1 MPEMIETAAEGK
13 RGTVLYV
20 GGFILP
26 DGNAAAQRVV
36 ANAKLFRDIGF
47 RVVFMNH
54 PEAAGSPY
62 IEDYYGFVCYNYP
75 KSEWGV
81 ARRIDIDRIKEIV
94 EHRGDVT
101 HIIAYNYPAPSLSKL
116 IKFCRL
122 KGIKCIGDTTEW
134 YRALDVALAKAPF
147 KFLDTFARMRILNKR
162 MDGQIVISRYLERF
176 YQGKVPCVL
185 LPPLVDIRDGKWP
198 SCHEKKADGVSF
210 IYAGKPSKTKERL
223 DLIVDAIVSIPD
235 ECAVS
240 LKVVGIDASEFEE
253 IYGISAPDSSR
264 VSFEGRLPHEEVLSL
279 VASSSYSILIRDDNR
294 VTKAGFPTKFVES
307 VTCGTFV
314 ICNDNSD
321 LREWV
326 EREGCGFVVNET
338 HLMQQLE
345 AVVRETSPD
354 FDRGVFDYRRFLE
367 AADCF
372 MGSLEEL

>member
-1 MPEMIETAAEGK
+1 MPEMIEATAEGQ
-13 RGTVLYV
+13 RGTILYV
-20 GGFILP
+20 GGFVLP

-47 RVVFMNH
+47 RVVFVNH
-54 PEAAGSPY
+54 PEAVGSPC
-62 IEDYYGFVCYNYP
+62 IEDHFGFVCYNCP

-81 ARRIDIDRIKEIV
+81 ASRIDIDRIEEIV
-94 EHRGDVT
+94 ERRGDVT

-134 YRALDVALAKAPF
+134 YRAFDVALVKAPF
-147 KFLDTFARMRILNKR
+147 KFLDTFTRMRILNKK
-162 MDGQIVISRYLERF
+162 MDGQIVISRYLEHF

-198 SCHEKKADGVSF
+198 LCHEKKANGVSF

-253 IYGISAPDSSR
+253 IYGFSPPDSSR
-264 VSFEGRLPHEEVLSL
+264 VSFVGRLPHEEVLRL
-279 VASSSYSILIRDDNR
+279 VADSSYSIVVRDDNR
-294 VTKAGFPTKFVES
+294 VTRAGFPTKFAES
-307 VTCGTFV
+307 IACGTPV
-314 ICNDNSD
+314 VCNDNSD
-321 LREWV
+321 LKEWIDS
-326 EREGCGFVVNET
+326 EGCGFVVDET
-338 HLMQQLE
+338 RLAQQLE
-345 AVVRETSPD
+345 SVIRKSSPD
-354 FDRGVFDYRRFLE
+354 FDRGLFDYRRF
-367 AADCF
+367 AGDVNQF
-372 MGSLEEL
+372 MGDLEKL